1 MDIPAAEDLQEFLT
15 EHFSPSELRQFVTYL
30 PRGRRLAAALPD
42 GTPSLTELAFATVE
56 TLQRHAAID
65 GAFWMRLRKKRPGL
79 IPRIAAIQASF
90 PALAR
95 ERSSTLTLVLARA
108 SRQERCVEIE
118 VIVRN
123 DSSTPQFLTELTME
137 AHDIRV
143 DDSPR
148 FKLAKALRGD
158 TLELS
163 LRNEG
168 WSDLYLDL
176 SLEFANRSPARR
188 VGPGTV
194 RSGETRSVA
203 ALSESDVF
211 TTQGPQTWL
220 RVSGRGHRPGDDAPF
235 RVDEHIQVLYSDY
248 HPKEITEACP
258 AVPDTVYVSLFDTA
272 SQTARKRYDL
282 LREVPPNQAD
292 IFACVVS
299 CDRSAFFN
307 LDLSLLATA
316 DSALTARL
324 EGLAVVR
331 TPGDP
336 RSIRDGDVFV
346 RGRDGAWHLQAAVR
360 KPWLR

>member
-1 MDIPAAEDLQEFLT
+1 MDTPAAEVLQEFLT
-15 EHFSPSELRQFVTYL
+15 EHFSPSELRQLVTYL

-65 GAFWMRLRKKRPGL
+65 GAFWLRLRNKRPRL
-79 IPRIAAIQASF
+79 VPRIAAIQASF
-90 PALAR
+90 PALAS

-108 SRQERCVEIE
+108 SRQEGCVEIE

-123 DSSTPQFLTELTME
+123 DSTAPQFLTALTM
-137 AHDIRV
+137 AALNIRV

-148 FKLAKALRGD
+148 FKLIKTPRGE

-163 LRNEG
+163 LHNEG
-168 WSDLYLDL
+168 WSDLDFDL
-176 SLEFANRSPARR
+176 SLEIAGRSPTRR
-188 VGPGTV
+188 IGPGTV
-194 RSGETRSVA
+194 RSGETRSVV

-211 TTQGPQTWL
+211 TAPGPQTWL
-220 RVSGRGHRPGDDAPF
+220 RVSGRGHRPGGDASF
-235 RVDEHIQVLYSDY
+235 RVDEHIRIFYSDY
-248 HPKEITEACP
+248 HPEEITEALP

-272 SQTARKRYDL
+272 SHTSRKRYDL

-292 IFACVVS
+292 IFACVTS
-299 CDRSAFFN
+299 CDRSAFFD
-307 LDLSLLATA
+307 LELSLLGTA
-316 DSALTARL
+316 DALLTTRL
-324 EGLAVVR
+324 DGLAVVR

-346 RGRDGAWHLQAAVR
+346 RGRDGAWHLQAVVR
-360 KPWLR
+360 KPWRG